1 MAGVLIVTGGG
12 RGIGAATC
20 LAAARRGYSVCVN
33 YQSNRARADQVVESI
48 RAEGGQAIAV
58 AADVADEAA
67 IVRLFE
73 TVDGQLGRLTA
84 LVNSAGVAG
93 PVGRI
98 DSCDAR
104 GLRALFDANVIGT
117 MLCCREAIR
126 RMSTRHGGGG
136 GAIVNIGS
144 RLSTLGGGGEMVPY
158 AASKA
163 AIDTFTIG
171 MAQEVAAEGIR
182 VTAVSPGLIDTEI
195 QPPGRVERVGP
206 TLPMRRP
213 GRPEE
218 VAEAILWL
226 LSDSASYVAG
236 TILGVSGAR

>member
-1 MAGVLIVTGGG
+1 MAGVLVVTGGG

-20 LAAARRGYSVCVN
+20 LAAARRGYRVCVN
-33 YQSNRARADQVVESI
+33 YQSNRARADQVVEAI
-48 RAEGGQAIAV
+48 RAAGGEAIAV

-73 TVDGQLGRLTA
+73 TVDRELGRLTG

-98 DSCDAR
+98 DACDAAA
-104 GLRALFDANVIGT
+104 LRALFDANVVGT
-117 MLCCREAIR
+117 MLCCREAVQ

-171 MAQEVAAEGIR
+171 LAQEVAAEGIR

-206 TLPMRRP
+206 TLPMKRP

-236 TILGVSGAR
+236 AILGVSGAR

>member
-1 MAGVLIVTGGG
+1 MAGVLVVTGGG

-20 LAAARRGYSVCVN
+20 LAAARRGYRVCVG
-33 YQSNRARADQVVESI
+33 YQSNRARADQVVEAI
-48 RAEGGQAIAV
+48 RAGGGEAIAV

-67 IVRLFE
+67 ILRLFE
-73 TVDGQLGRLTA
+73 TVDRELGRLTG

-93 PVGRI
+93 PVGRM
-98 DSCDAR
+98 DSCDAQA
-104 GLRALFDANVIGT
+104 LRAVFDANVVGT
-117 MLCCREAIR
+117 MLCCREAVR
-126 RMSTRHGGGG
+126 RMSTRHGGNG

-171 MAQEVAAEGIR
+171 LAQEVAAEGIR

-206 TLPMRRP
+206 TLPMKRP